1 MSDNG
6 QKASFEKHG
15 APTEKWLKKEVEAIM
30 KKGELSA
37 ELDWKSIQFKPEN
50 KKGKQKEK
58 VVRHILEKFNLRFL
72 YS

>member
-1 MSDNG
+1 
-6 QKASFEKHG
+6 
-15 APTEKWLKKEVEAIM
+15 M

-72 YS
+72 HS